1 MHIHDERALLALQGP
16 MASAA
21 LQGMT
26 KLDLSKFFFG
36 AFAMVDLAG
45 IPCFVTRT
53 GYTGEDGFEIS
64 VPNERATELTQKLM
78 GTGKVH
84 LAGAPRRCCPL
95 ARMMLTRRSSALQ
108 AWARATACAS
118 RLACACTATT

>member
-1 MHIHDERALLALQGP
+1 LRCRVRRRRLLCRHASQQRACSLGLTQPRGALQG
-16 MASAA
+16 
-21 LQGMT
+21 LT

-64 VPNERATELTQKLM
+64 VPNERAVELTEKLL
-78 GTGKVH
+78 GTGSVH
-84 LAGAPRRCCPL
+84 LAGAHSVLAAALRLPVRCVRVL
-95 ARMMLTRRSSALQ
+95 
-108 AWARATACAS
+108 
-118 RLACACTATT
+118 